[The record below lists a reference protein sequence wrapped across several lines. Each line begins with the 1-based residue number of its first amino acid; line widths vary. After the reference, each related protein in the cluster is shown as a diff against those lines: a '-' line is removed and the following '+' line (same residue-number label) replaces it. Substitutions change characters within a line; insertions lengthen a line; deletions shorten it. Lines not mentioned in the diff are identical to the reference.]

1 MTTKADKDTGNK
13 GGSTIRRGAV
23 LADDACPRCG
33 TVMNET
39 RGELGYPVNGQ
50 DIRVA
55 SASHLRCPQC
65 GEVVLRHEEARRLR
79 ELAFERYRQ
88 EYGLLSAAD
97 IRSIRERFGLTQ
109 GAFAQLLRLG
119 SNTISRWESG
129 RTVQTAALDVLL
141 RLIRDLPGSLDY
153 LRKHA
158 A

>member
-1 MTTKADKDTGNK
+1 MMKE
-13 GGSTIRRGAV
+13 S
-23 LADDACPRCG
+23 
-33 TVMNET
+33 
-39 RGELGYPVNGQ
+39 RGELAYAVNGQ
-50 DIRVA
+50 DVPVA
-55 SASHLRCPQC
+55 GASHLRCPQC

-79 ELAFERYRQ
+79 EHAFERYRRD
-88 EYGLLSAAD
+88 YGLLSAAD

-109 GAFAQLLRLG
+109 GAFAELLRLG

-153 LRKHA
+153 LREHA

>member
-1 MTTKADKDTGNK
+1 MMKE
-13 GGSTIRRGAV
+13 S
-23 LADDACPRCG
+23 
-33 TVMNET
+33 
-39 RGELGYPVNGQ
+39 RGELAYPVNGQ
-50 DIRVA
+50 DVRVA
-55 SASHLRCPQC
+55 STSHLRCPQC

-79 ELAFERYRQ
+79 ENAFERYRK
-88 EYGLLSAAD
+88 EYGLLSATD

-109 GAFAQLLRLG
+109 DAFAQLLRLG

-153 LRKHA
+153 LRKNA